1 MWKKSSSGPKNT
13 GEAKVQDLYMLK
25 GEFEVDLADGA
36 AARTDPGRRT
46 GPHDQDRSSQSYC
59 EHEYESFLAVPK

>member
-1 MWKKSSSGPKNT
+1 
-13 GEAKVQDLYMLK
+13 MLK